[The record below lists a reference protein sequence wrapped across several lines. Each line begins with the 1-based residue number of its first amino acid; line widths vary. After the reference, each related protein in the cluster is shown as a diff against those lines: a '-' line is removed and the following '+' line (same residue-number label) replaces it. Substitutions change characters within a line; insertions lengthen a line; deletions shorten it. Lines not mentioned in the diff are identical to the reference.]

1 MSLLWVFSTNNFIF
15 HLSRPCIL
23 HHSDNISPIDVQFI
37 FLDPSILD
45 IFNGKIHT
53 SLTPSD
59 KSKLLSLSM
68 SHRHENIWD
77 EKPMFCTEKESHPG
91 GGGAPGRRP
100 LPLEGVPLVEG
111 EAALAE
117 PQQLP
122 DVLVQSSPIV
132 TSMVIDILNIVK
144 KAHWNQCFN
153 GKEMKLACFSK

>member
-1 MSLLWVFSTNNFIF
+1 ME
-15 HLSRPCIL
+15 
-23 HHSDNISPIDVQFI
+23 SD
-37 FLDPSILD
+37 
-45 IFNGKIHT
+45 
-53 SLTPSD
+53 
-59 KSKLLSLSM
+59 
-68 SHRHENIWD
+68 
-77 EKPMFCTEKESHPG
+77 PG

-144 KAHWNQCFN
+144 KAH
-153 GKEMKLACFSK
+153 